1 MDKKRGSYVVLYSDF
16 CGKTGQS
23 GDGGRKIDV
32 AGRSQHRGQVVTP
45 LGKEGKRSDFAFL
58 KFLTPF
64 EK

>member
-23 GDGGRKIDV
+23 GDGGRKIDD
-32 AGRSQHRGQVVTP
+32 AGRLQHRGQAVKT
-45 LGKEGKRSDFAFL
+45 LGEEGEKSDFVFF
-58 KFLTPF
+58 KFPTPF